1 MRSLK
6 NKDQSLLSY
15 LKQENINVFL
25 ITESWIKND
34 DDDKIWLKASCLNRN
49 GYKIN
54 NVGRPTT
61 HKGGGIAIV
70 THETMKVALLN
81 TKQMK
86 FFEYALWRIEY
97 NNEKLDILRIYH
109 PPPSEI
115 NQHTIKN
122 FTDEFLELYVELAT
136 IYKNFIIAGDFNIQI
151 NNKEN
156 PEIEQFIKMMETLG
170 LKQTV
175 DFPTHNSG
183 NTIDL
188 IFTEYLTNLELKNIS
203 SGPSFSDHHTILVNV
218 NIHKQ
223 KVKRIEKSFQN
234 WKKGDLDKLC
244 DKLDLNNLDYNT
256 EYLPQFLN
264 EFENKITEVL
274 NSEVP
279 MKLCKKIERNT
290 QPWFNEDLRT
300 QCKFVRSREK
310 IWRKYKQE
318 HQWLAFKTE
327 RDKYHKMIF
336 VVRREYYKME
346 FHKLR
351 GDTKQTYK
359 LIAKLTGST
368 SENPLPDSNSDL
380 ELSEE
385 FADFFLNKITT
396 IRAKLDNYEKFEPT
410 KKEVMRELT
419 DFAMMDE

>member
-1 MRSLK
+1 M
-6 NKDQSLLSY
+6 
-15 LKQENINVFL
+15 
-25 ITESWIKND
+25 
-34 DDDKIWLKASCLNRN
+34 
-49 GYKIN
+49 
-54 NVGRPTT
+54 
-61 HKGGGIAIV
+61 
-70 THETMKVALLN
+70 
-81 TKQMK
+81 
-86 FFEYALWRIEY
+86 
-97 NNEKLDILRIYH
+97 
-109 PPPSEI
+109 
-115 NQHTIKN
+115 
-122 FTDEFLELYVELAT
+122 
-136 IYKNFIIAGDFNIQI
+136 
-151 NNKEN
+151 
-156 PEIEQFIKMMETLG
+156 
-170 LKQTV
+170 
-175 DFPTHNSG
+175 
-183 NTIDL
+183 
-188 IFTEYLTNLELKNIS
+188 
-203 SGPSFSDHHTILVNV
+203 
-218 NIHKQ
+218 
-223 KVKRIEKSFQN
+223 
-234 WKKGDLDKLC
+234 
-244 DKLDLNNLDYNT
+244 

-346 FHKLR
+346 FHKLC